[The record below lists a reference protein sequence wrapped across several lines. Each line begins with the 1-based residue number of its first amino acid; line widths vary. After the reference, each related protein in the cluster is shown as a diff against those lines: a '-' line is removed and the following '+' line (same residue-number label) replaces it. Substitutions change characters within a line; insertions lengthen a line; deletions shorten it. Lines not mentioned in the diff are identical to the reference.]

1 MSLEHYQRILS
12 LILTQEKERQLFLSD
27 RKAFLS
33 EFELPKETLIRLQKL
48 DENELHESA
57 LALVRKRWGVVK
69 SLLNL
74 KEEFSQKLRPFFFQY
89 ALNQPM
95 NGRIYKHQ
103 YDALAFIDIANSQ
116 QISKDFRIQLNERKK
131 ALQNYLI
138 EEGELPK
145 PKKFPFKF
153 FSKSSKN

>member
-12 LILTQEKERQLFLSD
+12 LILTQGKERQLFLSD

-33 EFELPKETLIRLQKL
+33 EFEFPKETLVRLQKL
-48 DENELHESA
+48 DETEFHES
-57 LALVRKRWGVVK
+57 
-69 SLLNL
+69 
-74 KEEFSQKLRPFFFQY
+74 
-89 ALNQPM
+89 
-95 NGRIYKHQ
+95 
-103 YDALAFIDIANSQ
+103 ALAFIDIATSL

-145 PKKFPFKF
+145 PKKFHFKF
-153 FSKSSKN
+153 FKKSFKN